1 MPLFVLIVFVGLLI
15 VGLYLQE
22 LEWRHVGWLLVI
34 VVVVFVIVGVFRLPS
49 LLFTAILA
57 VLDVILVLMIF
68 KGDIRIS

>member
-22 LEWRHVGWLLVI
+22 LEWRHVGWLLLI
-34 VVVVFVIVGVFRLPS
+34 LGGVFLAVAVFRLPS
-49 LLFTAILA
+49 IFFTAILA
-57 VLDVILVLMIF
+57 VLDVVLILMIF